1 MTEKLTKELA
11 TELATELE
19 VQLLIK
25 MRKLIKEQLFFPTQ
39 LSDVDKEIQQI
50 LCYLNLP
57 TYENTNNYL
66 QLVEEQIKNKCQ
78 HNYVTDDI
86 DIDPDKSM
94 KICYC
99 TICEKG
105 L

>member
-86 DIDPDKSM
+86 DIDPDTSIR
-94 KICYC
+94 ICYC
-99 TICEKG
+99 SICEHTK
-105 L
+105 

>member
-1 MTEKLTKELA
+1 MTEKLTK
-11 TELATELE
+11 ELATELE

-86 DIDPDKSM
+86 DIDPEKSM

-99 TICEKG
+99 SICEKG